1 VRLVS
6 NYPAAKNVVIERVL
20 EEHLPKVEA
29 DQNQLHQVF
38 FNMILNAMQSMP
50 NGGRL
55 TIGARVRP
63 RDDDP
68 NHGVLEVKFTDTGCG
83 ISREQLARIFDPFF
97 SRRPNGGTGTG
108 LGLTISLSMVRAMG
122 GDIQITS
129 AVGIGTTVMVL
140 LPIIERRTDQR
151 AEAALQGK
159 ILVVDDEPNI
169 RRTLSAFLTRRGYQV
184 HTAAD
189 GEEAVKRVDE
199 ALAKSQPY
207 DLILMDLMLP
217 KIDGTGAIS
226 MIAARDP
233 QAQIVVVTGVT
244 TPEKVQEALE
254 RGARFTFTKPLHF
267 TALDQ
272 VVDSLIAERKV
283 AAGSRM
289 AAAAR

>member
-1 VRLVS
+1 
-6 NYPAAKNVVIERVL
+6 
-20 EEHLPKVEA
+20 VEA